1 MTKSRLSGVG
11 AIVACAGFIGAAG
24 VWAAGDNKPSEFG
37 RIGNK
42 GEGFEKQD
50 TIKGKGQNPESTIN
64 QDSQVTLGG
73 ARPVVEGRVV
83 KVQGEDYL
91 IRDASG
97 SEVHLRVNKDTNM
110 DCAAPSGQAA
120 SMSTGRHSDDQAE
133 IPPTSHMQE
142 TMGQQ
147 QGNKQIGRQKEEHK
161 GKQIL
166 QQNQQRQAKGQGG
179 SQSSAESH
187 AGMPSGHQAG
197 SDEHTSNL
205 DRNADLGKGTLGPHE
220 GQTAQSRQYS
230 AQGEHGQAGEQM
242 EQAQHGGQQ
251 AEMSGE
257 RIGDQSGTQTRSTM
271 GKDSGGD
278 IARGSGFTIGSK
290 GGCQFKAGDKVKAE
304 VSDLGT
310 VLSIKQIS
318 DRNPRQEQRA
328 SGQMVPDDSGLMP
341 GHKAAAQQQAQ
352 RMQPGSVPAP
362 ADHQN
367 PDVLLDDGKTA
378 KAESQQQK
386 DACEG
391 CTRVR
396 GKVVR
401 NDHDTLVIKDKSQKE
416 ISLKLDERTRMGQV
430 DPKNATF
437 IEGDRI
443 EAYVKDGRA
452 WSVTQLK
459 QQSNQPGVD
468 AEGD

>member
-1 MTKSRLSGVG
+1 MTKITLSGIG
-11 AIVACAGFIGAAG
+11 AIVACAGFIGTAG

-37 RIGNK
+37 RVGNK

-50 TIKGKGQNPESTIN
+50 TIKGKGQNPESTIK

-73 ARPVVEGRVV
+73 ARPVVEGQVL
-83 KVQGEDYL
+83 KVQGDDYL
-91 IRDASG
+91 IRDSSG
-97 SEVHLRVNKDTNM
+97 SEVLLRVNKDTNM
-110 DCAAPSGQAA
+110 DCVAPSGQAP

-142 TMGQQ
+142 TMGSQQ
-147 QGNKQIGRQKEEHK
+147 PGNKPIGRQKEE
-161 GKQIL
+161 
-166 QQNQQRQAKGQGG
+166 RQKEEAK
-179 SQSSAESH
+179 
-187 AGMPSGHQAG
+187 
-197 SDEHTSNL
+197 
-205 DRNADLGKGTLGPHE
+205 
-220 GQTAQSRQYS
+220 
-230 AQGEHGQAGEQM
+230 
-242 EQAQHGGQQ
+242 HGGQQ
-251 AEMSGE
+251 SAMSGE
-257 RIGDQSGTQTRSTM
+257 RIGDQSGTQTKSTR

-310 VLSIKQIS
+310 VLYIKQIS
-318 DRNPRQEQRA
+318 DGARQDQRA
-328 SGQMVPDDSGLMP
+328 SGQMLPDDSGQMP

-352 RMQPGSVPAP
+352 MMKPGSVPAP
-362 ADHQN
+362 PDHQN
-367 PDVLLDDGKTA
+367 LDVLLEDGKTA
-378 KAESQQQK
+378 KAEAQQQK

-401 NDHDTLVIKDKSQKE
+401 NDHNSLVIKDKSQTE
-416 ISLKLDERTRMGQV
+416 ITLKIDERTQMGQV

-459 QQSNQPGVD
+459 QLSNQPGVD